1 MEETKTELQLIKMS
15 EIQSQEVSWLCFPF
29 IPYEKLTI
37 VQGDPGDIQANAVY
51 KIGNT
56 ALVNTE
62 IFEKYLEQ
70 FIEPSVELIKHTWE
84 NLKETPNSGAE

>member
-1 MEETKTELQLIKMS
+1 MANKK
-15 EIQSQEVSWLCFPF
+15 EVTTPSVSVGVDAEQPPNVNNNS
-29 IPYEKLTI
+29 ISK
-37 VQGDPGDIQANAVY
+37 QANAMY

-70 FIEPSVELIKHTWE
+70 FIEPSVELIKHTWG